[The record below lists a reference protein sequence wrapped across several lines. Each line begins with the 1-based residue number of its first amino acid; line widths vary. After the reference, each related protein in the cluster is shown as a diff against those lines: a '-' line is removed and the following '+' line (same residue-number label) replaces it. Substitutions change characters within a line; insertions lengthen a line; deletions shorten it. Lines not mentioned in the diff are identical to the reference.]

1 MTDTAPVATEIGF
14 YQMMRRPLDAVLP
27 KLLEKALAAG
37 FRVRLKSDD
46 QALLARLDALLWS
59 YDAAS
64 FLPHSF
70 DGDHAAAQ
78 PLLLTSNAGNTNA
91 ADLLTVVDGA
101 LPDDLTAFARVL
113 YLFDGNDPPSLAL
126 ARRHWKAVRAQTELA
141 PVFWKDGE
149 RGWEKAG

>member
-1 MTDTAPVATEIGF
+1 MTDAATRRTEIGF
-14 YQMMRRPLDAVLP
+14 YQMMRRPLDVVLP

-46 QALLARLDALLWS
+46 PALLALLDALLWS

-64 FLPHSF
+64 FLPHSL
-70 DGDHAAAQ
+70 DGDHAASQ
-78 PLLLTSNAGNTNA
+78 PLLLTGNVENTNA

-101 LPDDLTAFARVL
+101 LPVELTAFARVL
-113 YLFDGNDPPSLAL
+113 YLFDGNDLTALTL
-126 ARRHWKAVRAQTELA
+126 ARGHWKAVREQPTLA